1 MINKLQYI
9 SQADPSGSHIPAIEQ
24 ALGAGC
30 GWIQLRIKDQSSAY
44 THEQAL
50 QAKALCDT
58 FGAMLVINDD
68 PEIAVSVGAQGV
80 HLGLLDMA
88 IPDARKIVGPDMIIG
103 GTANTLEHVLQRV
116 NEGADY
122 VGLGPL
128 RFTSTKKILSPLL
141 GFEGYQS
148 ILDQLS
154 AQGINLPIVA
164 IGGVG
169 VGDVSSL
176 MRLGIYGVAVSGL
189 ITHAA
194 DPHQVVKTLNIELN
208 SRTNHLKPESC

>member
-30 GWIQLRIKDQSSAY
+30 YWIQLRIKDQSRAY

-58 FGAMLVINDD
+58 FGAKLIINDD
-68 PEIAVSVGAQGV
+68 PEIAVAVGAQGV

-88 IPDARKIVGPDMIIG
+88 IPEARKIVGPDMIIG
-103 GTANTLEHVLQRV
+103 GTANTHEHVIQRV

-128 RFTSTKKILSPLL
+128 RFTSTKKNLSPLL

-148 ILDQLS
+148 ILNQLS
-154 AQGINLPIVA
+154 GQGIDLPVVA
-164 IGGVG
+164 IGGIALA
-169 VGDVSSL
+169 DVRRL

-194 DPHQVVKTLNIELN
+194 DAQEVVQTLNIELN
-208 SRTNHLKPESC
+208 SRTNHLKPASC

>member
-24 ALGAGC
+24 ALSAGC
-30 GWIQLRIKDQSSAY
+30 RWIQLRIKDQSRAY

-58 FGAMLVINDD
+58 FGAKLIINDD
-68 PEIAVSVGAQGV
+68 PEIAVAVGARGV

-88 IPDARKIVGPDMIIG
+88 IPDARKIVGSDMIIG

-128 RFTSTKKILSPLL
+128 RFTSTKKNLSPLL

-148 ILDQLS
+148 ILNQLS
-154 AQGINLPIVA
+154 AEAIDIPVVA
-164 IGGVG
+164 IGGIAVA
-169 VGDVSSL
+169 DVSRL
-176 MRLGIYGVAVSGL
+176 MRLGLYGIAVSGL

-194 DPHQVVKTLNIELN
+194 DPQEVVHTLNIELN

>member
-9 SQADPSGSHIPAIEQ
+9 SQADPAGSHIPAIEQ

-30 GWIQLRIKDQSSAY
+30 RWIQLRIKDRSRAY
-44 THEQAL
+44 TQEQAL

-58 FGAMLVINDD
+58 FGAKLIINDD
-68 PEIAVSVGAQGV
+68 PEIAVAVGAQGV

-88 IPDARKIVGPDMIIG
+88 IPEARKIVGPDMIIG
-103 GTANTLEHVLQRV
+103 GTANTHEHALQRV
-116 NEGADY
+116 NEGSDY

-128 RFTSTKKILSPLL
+128 RFTSTKKNLSPLL

-148 ILDQLS
+148 ILNQLS
-154 AQGINLPIVA
+154 GQGIDIPVVA
-164 IGGVG
+164 IGGIAVA
-169 VGDVSSL
+169 DVSRL
-176 MRLGIYGVAVSGL
+176 MRLGLYGIAVSGL
-189 ITHAA
+189 INHAA
-194 DPHQVVKTLNIELN
+194 DPQEVVQALNIELN